1 MMAEQRKLTAQE
13 MRARKAKRL
22 RKQRMQ
28 FFALSAVAILLLSG
42 VITAVI
48 ELPGKIAAQSSSAS
62 AGSSA
67 SGETPA
73 SGATSAPPAE
83 NLGLVGPVM
92 PETLA
97 YQTPNVALL
106 SLPENGR
113 VDMSYFD
120 DALFIGDSL
129 TQGFQVYAS
138 GIKNAKYA

>member
-62 AGSSA
+62 ASAGSSA
-67 SGETPA
+67 SGEPPA
-73 SGATSAPPAE
+73 SGTTSAPPAE
-83 NLGLVGPVM
+83 NLGIVGPVM

-97 YQTPNVALL
+97 YQTP
-106 SLPENGR
+106 
-113 VDMSYFD
+113 
-120 DALFIGDSL
+120 
-129 TQGFQVYAS
+129 
-138 GIKNAKYA
+138 